1 VSFDENGNFIRGV
14 RLTDEEMK
22 ELDEFLSEI
31 GVNEEPN
38 IIDVLKK
45 FVFKHIASV
54 SNAGKK

>member
-45 FVFKHIASV
+45 IRL
-54 SNAGKK
+54 